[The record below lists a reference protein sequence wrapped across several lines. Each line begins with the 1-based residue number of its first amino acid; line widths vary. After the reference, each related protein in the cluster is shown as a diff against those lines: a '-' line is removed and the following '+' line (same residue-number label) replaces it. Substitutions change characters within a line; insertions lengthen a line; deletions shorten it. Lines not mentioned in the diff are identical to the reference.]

1 MVSPYSNNSH
11 AGAYHIIGSV
21 ANYSTANGR
30 YIHAQLSTIV
40 NNMFHIIMEG
50 YTYTTG
56 QRSGKCSG
64 YVYNYASG
72 GNAATGSFGGP
83 GVYDGRISG
92 NIVAMFSN
100 QNNAMIEIV
109 IDTGNTGTGNR
120 WGSYSLRGG
129 TDRITSYDPL
139 EIVQYTTSA
148 AANVRQFS
156 S

>member
-1 MVSPYSNNSH
+1 M
-11 AGAYHIIGSV
+11 GSV
-21 ANYSTANGR
+21 APHGSASGR
-30 YIHAQLSTIV
+30 YIHVQIRTLV
-40 NNMFHIIMEG
+40 NMMFHIDMEG

-56 QRSGKCSG
+56 QRQGRCSG
-64 YVYNYASG
+64 YVYNYSAGSNG
-72 GNAATGSFGGP
+72 ATGIGAVP
-83 GVYDGRISG
+83 GVYDGRVSG

-100 QNNAMIEIV
+100 QNNPMIEIV